1 MPSKEEESKRCQLV
15 PGGFAGTFFLIYFS
29 SLFDC
34 FSAGTGPNGSFF
46 EAPAWVDK
54 SKAPGTTSQV
64 NVKYKTLSHNRG
76 QSLFYGSHILLY
88 EQISDKLRICF
99 SQEPAVAPP
108 GWWIPLAT
116 GKFLFFR

>member
-1 MPSKEEESKRCQLV
+1 MGELTTSQYRMGQGGKETTDDKKCQII
-15 PGGFAGTFFLIYFS
+15 PGGF
-29 SLFDC
+29 
-34 FSAGTGPNGSFF
+34 AGTGPNGSFF

>member
-1 MPSKEEESKRCQLV
+1 MDLQEL
-15 PGGFAGTFFLIYFS
+15 FFIYFS
-29 SLFDC
+29 CLFDC

-64 NVKYKTLSHNRG
+64 NVKYKTLSHNKG